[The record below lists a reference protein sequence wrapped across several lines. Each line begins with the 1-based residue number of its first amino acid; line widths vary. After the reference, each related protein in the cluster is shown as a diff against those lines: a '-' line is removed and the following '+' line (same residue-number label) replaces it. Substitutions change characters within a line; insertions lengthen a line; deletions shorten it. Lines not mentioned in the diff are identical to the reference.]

1 MLIRTHLAVS
11 ILAIVLMLSYVTNK
25 TIFIAVFLIATFIPD
40 IDTAYSRLGKHK
52 IFRPLQFFVEHRG
65 IIHSFTFLILAT
77 IAFAFTYPI
86 AALPF
91 FAGYS
96 LHLIA
101 DSFTIEGIKPFYPW
115 SRTISG
121 KIKTGGKTEFIL
133 FVILVIMIIFLI
145 IFKYT
150 NIF

>member
-25 TIFIAVFLIATFIPD
+25 TVFIAVFLIATFIPD
-40 IDTAYSRLGKHK
+40 IDTAYSKLGKYK

-65 IIHSFTFLILAT
+65 IIHSFTFLILVT
-77 IAFAFTYPI
+77 IAFAFIFPI

-91 FAGYS
+91 FTGYS
-96 LHLIA
+96 LHLIM

-133 FVILVIMIIFLI
+133 FIILIILIIFLI
-145 IFKYT
+145 ILKYT